1 MLKRL
6 TFHVSGHAV
15 YNRCM
20 SCNSGALRTVRSA
33 ILILFL
39 AWLGLSALT
48 GCSSSSTAAPHP
60 AAGSPA
66 VRPFTQSSIP
76 APVATGPGAP
86 APPPTDTTSSGVF
99 VLTWWTP
106 EFISPK
112 AGQAGGGLMGEYLS
126 QFEQTQGGKVK
137 VNPVLKAR
145 YGKGGLLDYL
155 RTAQPVAPGIL
166 PDVVVLD
173 TAELEKAAGLGLL
186 QPLDKLLA
194 PQLLADL
201 YPFAREV
208 GQFDG
213 QQLAVQYVAD
223 LDHVAYSRAKVAA
236 PPINW
241 NSLLANKTKFL
252 FPAGNPQPA
261 AAGSLSDDVQA
272 IFISQYVSAGGIV
285 KAENR
290 QLVLQEEP
298 LLRVLTFYSEG
309 QMAGVL
315 PPAAL
320 DLVNPDDA
328 FSVYARGDVEMANV
342 SAHRFL
348 ASQDSL
354 PNTGF
359 APLPGW
365 DEPAPPVAQG
375 WALAITT
382 TDPVR
387 QKVAAE
393 FIVWLLSAQR
403 SGAWAEAAGWLPV
416 MPQGWQPW
424 GSAPYYD
431 FLYQQL
437 ATAIAHPAGP
447 GYSQTAGQLRKAIVS
462 VLKDRVSPAQAVQV
476 ALTPLAQNK

>member
-1 MLKRL
+1 
-6 TFHVSGHAV
+6 
-15 YNRCM
+15 M
-20 SCNSGALRTVRSA
+20 SCNFGALRTARSA
-33 ILILFL
+33 VFILCL
-39 AWLGLSALT
+39 ASLGLSVLT
-48 GCSSSSTAAPHP
+48 GCSSSPAEVPNP
-60 AAGSPA
+60 AAGAPA
-66 VRPFTQSSIP
+66 ARPATQPSTP
-76 APVATGPGAP
+76 APVATRPGAP
-86 APPPTDTTSSGVF
+86 APPPTDTISSGV
-99 VLTWWTP
+99 VTLTWWTP

-112 AGQAGGGLMGEYLS
+112 AGQAGGGLMSEYLS
-126 QFEQTQGGKVK
+126 QFEQTQSGRVE
-137 VNPVLKAR
+137 VNPVLKAK

-155 RTAQPVAPGIL
+155 RTAQLVAPGIL

-186 QPLDKLLA
+186 QPLDELLT

-213 QQLAVQYVAD
+213 RQLAVQYVAD
-223 LDHVAYSRAKVAA
+223 LDHVAYSRAKMAA
-236 PPINW
+236 PPLNW
-241 NSLLANKTKFL
+241 NALLANKTKFL

-261 AAGSLSDDVQA
+261 AAGSLTDDVQP
-272 IFISQYVSAGGIV
+272 IFISQYVSAKGIV
-285 KAENR
+285 KAENG
-290 QLVLQEEP
+290 QLMLQEEP

-309 QMAGVL
+309 LTAGVI
-315 PPAAL
+315 PPGAL

-328 FSVYARGDVEMANV
+328 FSVYARGDVDMANV

-365 DEPAPPVAQG
+365 DEPAPPVARG

-387 QKVAAE
+387 QKVAAD

-424 GSAPYYD
+424 GSTPYYD
-431 FLYQQL
+431 FLHQQL
-437 ATAIAHPAGP
+437 ATAITQPNGP
-447 GYSQTAGQLRKAIVS
+447 EYAQTASQLRKAIVS
-462 VLKDRVSPAQAVQV
+462 VLKDRASPAQAVQV

>member
-1 MLKRL
+1 
-6 TFHVSGHAV
+6 
-15 YNRCM
+15 M
-20 SCNSGALRTVRSA
+20 SRNSGALRTVRSA
-33 ILILFL
+33 VLILGL
-39 AWLGLSALT
+39 AWLGLSGLA
-48 GCSSSSTAAPHP
+48 GCGSPPGAAPVPGSGVTAMRP
-60 AAGSPA
+60 ALQPSA
-66 VRPFTQSSIP
+66 P
-76 APVATGPGAP
+76 APVPTRPGEP
-86 APPPTDTTSSGVF
+86 SLPLSDTTPSGVA

-126 QFEQTQGGKVK
+126 QFEQDQGGRVK

-186 QPLDKLLA
+186 QPLDKLLP
-194 PQLLADL
+194 PQLLAEL

-208 GQFDG
+208 GKFDG
-213 QQLAVQYVAD
+213 QQLAIQYIAD
-223 LDHVAYSRAKVAA
+223 LDHVVYSRARVPV
-236 PPINW
+236 PPLNW
-241 NSLLANKTKFL
+241 NTLLVNKTRFL

-261 AAGSLSDDVQA
+261 TAGSLTDDVQA
-272 IFISQYVSAGGIV
+272 IFVSQYVSAGGV
-285 KAENR
+285 MKAQNR

-309 QMAGVL
+309 QVAGVL
-315 PPAAL
+315 PPGAF
-320 DLVNPDDA
+320 DLVDPDAA
-328 FSVYARGDVEMANV
+328 FNVYAHGEVDMANV
-342 SAHRFL
+342 SALRFL
-348 ASQDSL
+348 ASQESL
-354 PNTGF
+354 PNTEF

-365 DEPAPPVAQG
+365 DGPAPALARG

-382 TDPVR
+382 TDPGR

-393 FIVWLLSAQR
+393 FIMWLLDAQR

-424 GSAPYYD
+424 GSTPYYD
-431 FLYQQL
+431 FLQQQL
-437 ATAIAHPAGP
+437 ATAIVHPAGP
-447 GYSQTAGQLRKAIVS
+447 GYAQTAGQLRKAILA
-462 VLKDRVSPAQAVQV
+462 VLKDRVSPGQAVQV
-476 ALTPLAQNK
+476 ALTPLTPNK